1 MRLLTVAAVS
11 SAFALTL
18 MAAESKDQVT
28 AAAKKL
34 VGQNYSWTSLTK
46 MEGSQFTAR
55 PLEGMAD
62 KDGFMCVKQEFN
74 NNSSEAFLKG
84 TKGVVKTDDG
94 WKTAEELT
102 QAAGDGQGR
111 GRGPGRMLLN
121 VKAPAEA
128 VLDLVGK
135 VKELKA
141 GEAGMV
147 SGDLTEAGAQ
157 ELLTAGRR
165 ARGGQNAP
173 PAPKNAKGSVKLWM
187 KDGVLAKYEL
197 TVSGTM
203 AFGQNQEERDMSR
216 TTTVEIKN
224 VGQTKF
230 EVPAEVKTKLAS

>member
-18 MAAESKDQVT
+18 MAAEPKDQVA

-34 VGQNYSWTSLTK
+34 VGQSYSWTSLTK
-46 MEGSQFTAR
+46 VEGAQYTPR

-62 KDGFMCVKQEFN
+62 KDGFVCMKQEFN
-74 NNSSEAFLKG
+74 NNSAEAFMKG

-94 WKTAEELT
+94 WMTAEELT
-102 QAAGDGQGR
+102 QAAGGGQGR
-111 GRGPGRMLLN
+111 GRGPGRMLLSA
-121 VKAPAEA
+121 KAPAET

-135 VKELKA
+135 MKEVKA

-165 ARGGQNAP
+165 GRGGQDAP
-173 PAPKNAKGSVKLWM
+173 PAPKNAKGSMKLWM

-197 TVSGTM
+197 TVSGTIT
-203 AFGQNQEERDMSR
+203 FGQSQEERDMSR
-216 TTTVEIKN
+216 TTTVEIKD

-230 EVPAEVKTKLAS
+230 EVPAQVKAKLTS